1 MFLHRGA
8 HMAPGDAW
16 EPVPL
21 PEEDLDEAGHPR
33 DRDSK
38 RRFLQRLMLR
48 DLIEAAARD
57 REPLSSGADGRDC
70 LEMIHATYESHRRRA
85 RVEMPLTPRQHP
97 LERWRREAA
106 GEGGP

>member
-1 MFLHRGA
+1 
-8 HMAPGDAW
+8 
-16 EPVPL
+16 
-21 PEEDLDEAGHPR
+21 
-33 DRDSK
+33 
-38 RRFLQRLMLR
+38 MLR

-85 RVEMPLTPRQHP
+85 RVEMPLTPREHP

-106 GEGGP
+106 EEGSP